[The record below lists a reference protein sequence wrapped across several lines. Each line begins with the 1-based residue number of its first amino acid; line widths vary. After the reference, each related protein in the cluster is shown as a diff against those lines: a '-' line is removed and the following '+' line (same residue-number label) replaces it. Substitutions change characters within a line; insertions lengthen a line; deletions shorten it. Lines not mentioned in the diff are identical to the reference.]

1 MRKKIYWL
9 CLCGFL
15 SICVVMIA
23 VKCVKRTSGNI
34 KVYGHITDYTY
45 YDRRLSVSDFE
56 QFDHNS
62 TYRDIVDRIGLENG
76 TIGSGILRSYY
87 ELEDGRFVICG
98 VWGNGLYFSVVNH
111 EDHEY
116 YLLPPILKQK
126 SDIMKKR
133 EIETARQSEMN
144 SILWMLGVKDWKTPE
159 ENGQGDI
166 PLGQYSAE
174 MLERYTDGGITAKT
188 SYYFGRYR
196 ESGMLPLIQI
206 IQLYDEQEVI
216 YFGYVLWDT
225 NTHWDIF
232 IDNYMEYIEGG
243 GDCVDRCEKYELK
256 GQKEVLDING
266 EDSDLTSISLLPD
279 KIANSLTDFLVKQK
293 VIKNKRNSCVEFWGE
308 DGSGKYVC
316 LISANPWKI
325 GWEIDADSRGTK
337 YYFVTMDT
345 LDGTVVSVNV
355 VQLNRRL

>member
-1 MRKKIYWL
+1 MWKKIYWL

-126 SDIMKKR
+126 SDIIKKR

-144 SILWMLGVKDWKTPE
+144 SILWMLGMKDWKKPE
-159 ENGQGDI
+159 VNGQGDV
-166 PLGQYSAE
+166 PLGEYSVE
-174 MLERYTDGGITAKT
+174 MLENYADRGITAKT

-206 IQLYDEQEVI
+206 IQLYEEQKAI

-225 NTHWDIF
+225 S
-232 IDNYMEYIEGG
+232 IDNNMDYVEDC
-243 GDCVDRCEKYELK
+243 GDYVDRCEKYELK

-266 EDSDLTSISLLPD
+266 EGSDLTSISLLPD

-316 LISANPWKI
+316 LISANPRKI
-325 GWEIDADSRGTK
+325 GWEINADSRGTK
-337 YYFVTMDT
+337 YYFVTLDT

>member
-1 MRKKIYWL
+1 
-9 CLCGFL
+9 
-15 SICVVMIA
+15 
-23 VKCVKRTSGNI
+23 
-34 KVYGHITDYTY
+34 
-45 YDRRLSVSDFE
+45 
-56 QFDHNS
+56 
-62 TYRDIVDRIGLENG
+62 LENG

-126 SDIMKKR
+126 SDIIKKR

-166 PLGQYSAE
+166 PLGEYSAE

-206 IQLYDEQEVI
+206 IQLYEEPKEI
-216 YFGYVLWDT
+216 SFGYVLWDT

-256 GQKEVLDING
+256 GQKEVLDI
-266 EDSDLTSISLLPD
+266 DSDLTSISLLPD

-316 LISANPWKI
+316 LISANPWEI
-325 GWEIDADSRGTK
+325 GWEIDADSKKTK
-337 YYFVTMDT
+337 YYFMTLNT

>member
-1 MRKKIYWL
+1 MRKKLCWL

-34 KVYGHITDYTY
+34 KVYGHSTDYTY
-45 YDRRLSVSDFE
+45 YDRKLSVTDFE
-56 QFDHNS
+56 QFDHNN
-62 TYRDIVDRIGLENG
+62 TYEDIVDRIGLENG
-76 TIGSGILRSYY
+76 TIGSGVPRAYY
-87 ELEDGRFVICG
+87 ELEDGRFVICL
-98 VWGNGLYFSVVNH
+98 VWGNELYISVVNH

-126 SDIMKKR
+126 SDIIKKR
-133 EIETARQSEMN
+133 EIETAQQSEMN
-144 SILWMLGVKDWKTPE
+144 SILWMLGIKDWKKPE

-166 PLGQYSAE
+166 PLGEYSAE
-174 MLERYTDGGITAKT
+174 MLESYTDRRITAKI

-206 IQLYDEQEVI
+206 IQLYEEQKAI
-216 YFGYVLWDT
+216 YFGYALWDT
-225 NTHWDIF
+225 NIGNNMDYVE
-232 IDNYMEYIEGG
+232 DC
-243 GDCVDRCEKYELK
+243 GDYVDRCEKYELK
-256 GQKEVLDING
+256 GQKEVLDMNG
-266 EDSDLTSISLLPD
+266 EDSNLTSISLLPD
-279 KIANSLTDFLVKQK
+279 NIANSLTDFLVKQK

-308 DGSGKYVC
+308 DGNGKYVC

-345 LDGTVVSVNV
+345 LDGTVMSVNV
-355 VQLNRRL
+355 VQLNRRF

>member
-23 VKCVKRTSGNI
+23 VKCVKRTSENI

-45 YDRRLSVSDFE
+45 YDRKLSVTDFE

-62 TYRDIVDRIGLENG
+62 TYEDIVDRIGLENG
-76 TIGSGILRSYY
+76 TIGSGVPRAYY
-87 ELEDGRFVICG
+87 ELEDGRFVICL
-98 VWGNGLYFSVVNH
+98 VLGNGLYISVVNH
-111 EDHEY
+111 ENHEY
-116 YLLPPILKQK
+116 YLLPPVLNQK
-126 SDIMKKR
+126 SDIIKKR

-144 SILWMLGVKDWKTPE
+144 SILWMLGMKDWKKPE
-159 ENGQGDI
+159 VNGQGDV
-166 PLGQYSAE
+166 PLGEYSVE
-174 MLERYTDGGITAKT
+174 MLENYADRGITAET

-206 IQLYDEQEVI
+206 IQLYEEQKAI

-225 NTHWDIF
+225 S
-232 IDNYMEYIEGG
+232 IDNNMDYVEDC
-243 GDCVDRCEKYELK
+243 GDYVDRCEKYELK

-266 EDSDLTSISLLPD
+266 EGSDLTSISLLPD

-345 LDGTVVSVNV
+345 LDDTVRSVNV

>member
-1 MRKKIYWL
+1 MWKKIYWL

-126 SDIMKKR
+126 SDIIKKR

-166 PLGQYSAE
+166 PLGEYSAE

-206 IQLYDEQEVI
+206 IQLYEEQKEI
-216 YFGYVLWDT
+216 SFGYVLWDT

-256 GQKEVLDING
+256 GQKEVLDI
-266 EDSDLTSISLLPD
+266 DSDLTSISLLLD

-316 LISANPWKI
+316 LISANPWEI
-325 GWEIDADSRGTK
+325 GWEIDADSKKTK
-337 YYFVTMDT
+337 YYFMTLNT

>member
-1 MRKKIYWL
+1 MWKKIYWL

-126 SDIMKKR
+126 SDIIKKR

-144 SILWMLGVKDWKTPE
+144 SILWMLGMKDWKKPE
-159 ENGQGDI
+159 VNGQGDV
-166 PLGQYSAE
+166 PLGEYSVE
-174 MLERYTDGGITAKT
+174 MLENYADRGITAET

-196 ESGMLPLIQI
+196 ESGMLPLVQI
-206 IQLYDEQEVI
+206 IQLYEEQKAI

-225 NTHWDIF
+225 S
-232 IDNYMEYIEGG
+232 IDNNMDYVEDC
-243 GDCVDRCEKYELK
+243 GDYVDRCEKYELK

-266 EDSDLTSISLLPD
+266 EGSDLTSISLLPD

-316 LISANPWKI
+316 LISANPWEI
-325 GWEIDADSRGTK
+325 GWEIDADSKKTK
-337 YYFVTMDT
+337 YYFMTLNT

>member
-1 MRKKIYWL
+1 MWKKIYWL

-126 SDIMKKR
+126 SDIIKKR

-166 PLGQYSAE
+166 PLGEYSAE

-206 IQLYDEQEVI
+206 IQLYEEQKEI
-216 YFGYVLWDT
+216 SFGYVLWDT

-243 GDCVDRCEKYELK
+243 GDCVDRCEKHELK
-256 GQKEVLDING
+256 GQKEVLDI
-266 EDSDLTSISLLPD
+266 DSDLTSISLLPD

-316 LISANPWKI
+316 LISANPRKI
-325 GWEIDADSRGTK
+325 GWEINADSRGTK
-337 YYFVTMDT
+337 YYFVTLDT

>member
-1 MRKKIYWL
+1 MWKKIYWL

-87 ELEDGRFVICG
+87 ELEDGRYVICG

-126 SDIMKKR
+126 SDIIKKR

-166 PLGQYSAE
+166 PLGEYSAE

-206 IQLYDEQEVI
+206 IQLYEEQKEI
-216 YFGYVLWDT
+216 SFGYVLWDT

-256 GQKEVLDING
+256 GQKEVLDI
-266 EDSDLTSISLLPD
+266 DSDLTSISLLPD

-316 LISANPWKI
+316 LISANPWEI
-325 GWEIDADSRGTK
+325 GWEIDADSKKTK
-337 YYFVTMDT
+337 YYFMTLNT

>member
-23 VKCVKRTSGNI
+23 VKCVKRTSENI

-45 YDRRLSVSDFE
+45 YDRKLSVTDFE

-62 TYRDIVDRIGLENG
+62 TYEDIVDRIGLENG
-76 TIGSGILRSYY
+76 TIGSGVPRAYY
-87 ELEDGRFVICG
+87 ELEDGRFVICL
-98 VWGNGLYFSVVNH
+98 VLGNGLCISVVNH
-111 EDHEY
+111 ENHEY
-116 YLLPPILKQK
+116 YLLPPVLNQK
-126 SDIMKKR
+126 SDIIKKR

-144 SILWMLGVKDWKTPE
+144 SILWMLGIKDWKKPKA
-159 ENGQGDI
+159 NGQGDV
-166 PLGQYSAE
+166 PLGEYSVE
-174 MLERYTDGGITAKT
+174 TLENYADRGITAKT

-196 ESGMLPLIQI
+196 ESDMLPLIQI
-206 IQLYDEQEVI
+206 IQLYEDQKAI

-225 NTHWDIF
+225 S
-232 IDNYMEYIEGG
+232 IDNNMDYVEDC
-243 GDCVDRCEKYELK
+243 GDYVDRCEKYELK

-345 LDGTVVSVNV
+345 LDDTVRSVNV

>member
-1 MRKKIYWL
+1 
-9 CLCGFL
+9 
-15 SICVVMIA
+15 
-23 VKCVKRTSGNI
+23 
-34 KVYGHITDYTY
+34 
-45 YDRRLSVSDFE
+45 
-56 QFDHNS
+56 
-62 TYRDIVDRIGLENG
+62 
-76 TIGSGILRSYY
+76 
-87 ELEDGRFVICG
+87 
-98 VWGNGLYFSVVNH
+98 
-111 EDHEY
+111 
-116 YLLPPILKQK
+116 
-126 SDIMKKR
+126 
-133 EIETARQSEMN
+133 MN

-166 PLGQYSAE
+166 PLGEYSAE

-206 IQLYDEQEVI
+206 IQLYEEQKEI
-216 YFGYVLWDT
+216 SFGYVLWDT

-256 GQKEVLDING
+256 GQKEVLDI
-266 EDSDLTSISLLPD
+266 DSDLTSISLLPD

-316 LISANPWKI
+316 LISANPRKI
-325 GWEIDADSRGTK
+325 GWEINADSRGTK
-337 YYFVTMDT
+337 YYFVTLDT

>member
-126 SDIMKKR
+126 SDIIKKR

-166 PLGQYSAE
+166 PLGEYSAE

-206 IQLYDEQEVI
+206 IQLYEEQKEI
-216 YFGYVLWDT
+216 SFGYVLWDT

-256 GQKEVLDING
+256 GQKEVLDI
-266 EDSDLTSISLLPD
+266 DSDLTSISLLPD

-316 LISANPWKI
+316 LISANPRKI
-325 GWEIDADSRGTK
+325 GWEINADSRGTK
-337 YYFVTMDT
+337 YYFVTLDT

>member
-1 MRKKIYWL
+1 
-9 CLCGFL
+9 
-15 SICVVMIA
+15 MIA

-166 PLGQYSAE
+166 PLGEYSAE
-174 MLERYTDGGITAKT
+174 MLESYTDRGITAKI

-337 YYFVTMDT
+337 YYFVTLDT

>member
-126 SDIMKKR
+126 SDIIKKR

-144 SILWMLGVKDWKTPE
+144 SILWMLGMKDWKKPE
-159 ENGQGDI
+159 VNGQGDV
-166 PLGQYSAE
+166 PLGEYSVE
-174 MLERYTDGGITAKT
+174 MLENYADRGITAET

-196 ESGMLPLIQI
+196 ESGMLPLVQI
-206 IQLYDEQEVI
+206 IQLYEEQKAI

-225 NTHWDIF
+225 S
-232 IDNYMEYIEGG
+232 IDNNMDYVEDC
-243 GDCVDRCEKYELK
+243 GDYVDRCEKYELK
-256 GQKEVLDING
+256 GQKEVLDI
-266 EDSDLTSISLLPD
+266 DSDLTSISLLPD

-316 LISANPWKI
+316 LISANPWEI
-325 GWEIDADSRGTK
+325 GWEIDADSKKTK
-337 YYFVTMDT
+337 YYFMTLNT

>member
-1 MRKKIYWL
+1 
-9 CLCGFL
+9 
-15 SICVVMIA
+15 
-23 VKCVKRTSGNI
+23 
-34 KVYGHITDYTY
+34 
-45 YDRRLSVSDFE
+45 
-56 QFDHNS
+56 
-62 TYRDIVDRIGLENG
+62 
-76 TIGSGILRSYY
+76 
-87 ELEDGRFVICG
+87 
-98 VWGNGLYFSVVNH
+98 
-111 EDHEY
+111 
-116 YLLPPILKQK
+116 
-126 SDIMKKR
+126 MKKR

-166 PLGQYSAE
+166 PLGEYSAE
-174 MLERYTDGGITAKT
+174 MLESYTDRGITAKI

-337 YYFVTMDT
+337 YYFVTLDT

>member
-1 MRKKIYWL
+1 MWKKIYWL

-126 SDIMKKR
+126 SDIIKKR

-166 PLGQYSAE
+166 PLGEYSAE

-206 IQLYDEQEVI
+206 IQLYEEQKEI
-216 YFGYVLWDT
+216 SFGYVLWDT
-225 NTHWDIF
+225 NTYWDIF

-256 GQKEVLDING
+256 GQKEVLDI
-266 EDSDLTSISLLPD
+266 DSDLTSISLLPD

-316 LISANPWKI
+316 LISANPRKI
-325 GWEIDADSRGTK
+325 GWEINADSRGTK
-337 YYFVTMDT
+337 YYFVTLDT

>member
-1 MRKKIYWL
+1 
-9 CLCGFL
+9 
-15 SICVVMIA
+15 MIA

-126 SDIMKKR
+126 SDIIKKR

-166 PLGQYSAE
+166 PLGEYSAE

-206 IQLYDEQEVI
+206 IQLYEEQKEI
-216 YFGYVLWDT
+216 SFGYVLWDT

-256 GQKEVLDING
+256 GQKEVLDI
-266 EDSDLTSISLLPD
+266 DSDLTSISLLPD

-316 LISANPWKI
+316 LISANPWEI
-325 GWEIDADSRGTK
+325 GWEIDADSKKTK
-337 YYFVTMDT
+337 YYFMTLNT

>member
-1 MRKKIYWL
+1 MWKKIYWL

-126 SDIMKKR
+126 SDIIKKR
-133 EIETARQSEMN
+133 EIETARKSEMN

-166 PLGQYSAE
+166 PLGEYSAE

-206 IQLYDEQEVI
+206 IQLYEEQKEI
-216 YFGYVLWDT
+216 SFGYVLWDT

-243 GDCVDRCEKYELK
+243 SDCVDRCEKYGLK

-266 EDSDLTSISLLPD
+266 EGSDLTSISLLPD

-316 LISANPWKI
+316 LISANPRKI
-325 GWEIDADSRGTK
+325 GWEINADSRGTK
-337 YYFVTMDT
+337 YYFVTLDT

>member
-1 MRKKIYWL
+1 MLFR
-9 CLCGFL
+9 
-15 SICVVMIA
+15 
-23 VKCVKRTSGNI
+23 
-34 KVYGHITDYTY
+34 
-45 YDRRLSVSDFE
+45 SVE
-56 QFDHNS
+56 
-62 TYRDIVDRIGLENG
+62 TLENYAD
-76 TIGSGILRSYY
+76 R
-87 ELEDGRFVICG
+87 
-98 VWGNGLYFSVVNH
+98 
-111 EDHEY
+111 
-116 YLLPPILKQK
+116 
-126 SDIMKKR
+126 
-133 EIETARQSEMN
+133 
-144 SILWMLGVKDWKTPE
+144 
-159 ENGQGDI
+159 
-166 PLGQYSAE
+166 
-174 MLERYTDGGITAKT
+174 GITAKT

-196 ESGMLPLIQI
+196 ESDMLPLIQI
-206 IQLYDEQEVI
+206 IQLYEDQKAI

-225 NTHWDIF
+225 S
-232 IDNYMEYIEGG
+232 IDNNMDYVEDC
-243 GDCVDRCEKYELK
+243 GDYVDRCEKYELK

-345 LDGTVVSVNV
+345 LDDTVRSVNV

>member
-1 MRKKIYWL
+1 MWKKIYWL

-126 SDIMKKR
+126 SDIIKKR

-166 PLGQYSAE
+166 PLGEYSAE

-206 IQLYDEQEVI
+206 IQLYEEKKEI
-216 YFGYVLWDT
+216 SFGYVLWDT

-256 GQKEVLDING
+256 GQKEVLDI
-266 EDSDLTSISLLPD
+266 DSDLTSISLLPD

-316 LISANPWKI
+316 LISANPWEI
-325 GWEIDADSRGTK
+325 GWEIDADSKKTK
-337 YYFVTMDT
+337 YYFMTLNT

>member
-1 MRKKIYWL
+1 MWKKIYWL

-111 EDHEY
+111 ENHEY

-126 SDIMKKR
+126 SDIIKKR

-166 PLGQYSAE
+166 PLGEYSAE

-206 IQLYDEQEVI
+206 IQLYEEQKEI
-216 YFGYVLWDT
+216 SFGYVLWDT

-256 GQKEVLDING
+256 GQKEVLDI
-266 EDSDLTSISLLPD
+266 DSDLTSISLLPD

-316 LISANPWKI
+316 LISANPRKI

-337 YYFVTMDT
+337 YYFVTLDT

>member
-1 MRKKIYWL
+1 MNKKQKFRLLVFCVLFICIMLKVGEYIKETAQVKTVR
-9 CLCGFL
+9 GFE
-15 SICVVMIA
+15 A
-23 VKCVKRTSGNI
+23 
-34 KVYGHITDYTY
+34 DYTY

-126 SDIMKKR
+126 SDIIKKR

-166 PLGQYSAE
+166 PLGEYSAE

-206 IQLYDEQEVI
+206 IQLYEEQKEI
-216 YFGYVLWDT
+216 SFGYVLWDT

-256 GQKEVLDING
+256 GQKEVLDI
-266 EDSDLTSISLLPD
+266 DSDLTSISLLPD

-316 LISANPWKI
+316 LISANPWEI
-325 GWEIDADSRGTK
+325 GWEIDADSKKTK
-337 YYFVTMDT
+337 YYFMTLNT

>member
-144 SILWMLGVKDWKTPE
+144 SILWMLGMKDWKKPE
-159 ENGQGDI
+159 VNGQGDV
-166 PLGQYSAE
+166 PLGEYSVE
-174 MLERYTDGGITAKT
+174 MLENYADRGITAET

-206 IQLYDEQEVI
+206 IQLYEEQKAI

-225 NTHWDIF
+225 S
-232 IDNYMEYIEGG
+232 IDNNMDYVEDC
-243 GDCVDRCEKYELK
+243 GDYVDRCEKYELK

-337 YYFVTMDT
+337 YYFVTLDT

>member
-1 MRKKIYWL
+1 MWKKIYWL

-126 SDIMKKR
+126 SDIIKKR

-166 PLGQYSAE
+166 PLGEYSAE

-206 IQLYDEQEVI
+206 IQLYEEPKEI
-216 YFGYVLWDT
+216 SFGYVLWDT

-256 GQKEVLDING
+256 GQKEVLDI
-266 EDSDLTSISLLPD
+266 DSDLTSISLLPD

-316 LISANPWKI
+316 LISANPWEI
-325 GWEIDADSRGTK
+325 GWEIDADSKKTK
-337 YYFVTMDT
+337 YYFMTLNT

>member
-1 MRKKIYWL
+1 MWKKIYWL

-126 SDIMKKR
+126 SDIIKKR

-166 PLGQYSAE
+166 PLGEYSAE

-206 IQLYDEQEVI
+206 IQLYEEQKEI
-216 YFGYVLWDT
+216 SFGYVLWDT

-256 GQKEVLDING
+256 GQKEVLDI
-266 EDSDLTSISLLPD
+266 DSDLTSISLLPD

-316 LISANPWKI
+316 LISANPRKI
-325 GWEIDADSRGTK
+325 GWEINADSRGTK
-337 YYFVTMDT
+337 YYFVTLNT

>member
-1 MRKKIYWL
+1 MWKKIYWL

-126 SDIMKKR
+126 SDIIKKR

-144 SILWMLGVKDWKTPE
+144 SILWMLGMKDWKKPE
-159 ENGQGDI
+159 VNGQGDV
-166 PLGQYSAE
+166 PLGEYSVE
-174 MLERYTDGGITAKT
+174 MLENYADRGITAET

-206 IQLYDEQEVI
+206 IQLYEEQKEI
-216 YFGYVLWDT
+216 SFGYVLWDT

-256 GQKEVLDING
+256 GQKEVLDI
-266 EDSDLTSISLLPD
+266 DSDLTSISLLPD

-316 LISANPWKI
+316 LISANPWEI
-325 GWEIDADSRGTK
+325 GWEIDADSKKTK
-337 YYFVTMDT
+337 YYFMTLNT

>member
-1 MRKKIYWL
+1 MWKKIYWL

-126 SDIMKKR
+126 SDIIKKR

-166 PLGQYSAE
+166 PLGEYSAE
-174 MLERYTDGGITAKT
+174 MLESDTDGGIKSKT

-196 ESGMLPLIQI
+196 ESGMLILIQI
-206 IQLYDEQEVI
+206 IQLYEEQKEI
-216 YFGYVLWDT
+216 SFGYVLWDT

-256 GQKEVLDING
+256 GQKEVLDI
-266 EDSDLTSISLLPD
+266 DSDLTSISLLPD

-316 LISANPWKI
+316 LISANPWEI
-325 GWEIDADSRGTK
+325 GWEIDADSKKTK

>member
-23 VKCVKRTSGNI
+23 VKCVKRTSENI

-45 YDRRLSVSDFE
+45 YDRKLSVTDFE

-62 TYRDIVDRIGLENG
+62 TYEDIVDRIGLENG
-76 TIGSGILRSYY
+76 TIGSGVPRAYY
-87 ELEDGRFVICG
+87 ELEDGRFVICL
-98 VWGNGLYFSVVNH
+98 VLGNGLYISVVNH
-111 EDHEY
+111 ENHEY
-116 YLLPPILKQK
+116 YLLPPVLNQK
-126 SDIMKKR
+126 SDIIKKR

-144 SILWMLGVKDWKTPE
+144 SILWMLGMKDWKKPE
-159 ENGQGDI
+159 VNGQGDV
-166 PLGQYSAE
+166 PLGEYSVE
-174 MLERYTDGGITAKT
+174 MLENYADRGITAKT

-196 ESGMLPLIQI
+196 ESDMLPLIQI
-206 IQLYDEQEVI
+206 IQLYEDQKAI
-216 YFGYVLWDT
+216 YLGYVLWDT
-225 NTHWDIF
+225 S
-232 IDNYMEYIEGG
+232 IDNNMDYVEDC
-243 GDCVDRCEKYELK
+243 GDYVDRCEKYELK

-266 EDSDLTSISLLPD
+266 EGSDLTSISLLPD

-345 LDGTVVSVNV
+345 LDDTVRSVNV

>member
-1 MRKKIYWL
+1 
-9 CLCGFL
+9 
-15 SICVVMIA
+15 MIA

-126 SDIMKKR
+126 SDIIKKR

-166 PLGQYSAE
+166 PLGEYSAE

-206 IQLYDEQEVI
+206 IQLYEEQKEI
-216 YFGYVLWDT
+216 SFGYVLWDT

-256 GQKEVLDING
+256 GQKEVLDI
-266 EDSDLTSISLLPD
+266 DSDLTSISLLPD

-316 LISANPWKI
+316 LISANPRKI

-337 YYFVTMDT
+337 YYFVTLDT

-355 VQLNRRL
+355 VQLNRRP

>member
-1 MRKKIYWL
+1 MWKKIYWL

-126 SDIMKKR
+126 SDIIKKR

-166 PLGQYSAE
+166 PLGEYSAE

-206 IQLYDEQEVI
+206 IQLYEEQKEI
-216 YFGYVLWDT
+216 SFGYVLWDT

-243 GDCVDRCEKYELK
+243 GDCVDRCEKHELK
-256 GQKEVLDING
+256 GQKEVLDI
-266 EDSDLTSISLLPD
+266 DSDLTSISLLPD

-316 LISANPWKI
+316 LISANPRKI

-337 YYFVTMDT
+337 YYFVTLDT

>member
-1 MRKKIYWL
+1 MWKKIYWL

-126 SDIMKKR
+126 SDIIKKR

-166 PLGQYSAE
+166 PLGEYSAE

-196 ESGMLPLIQI
+196 KSGMLPLIQI
-206 IQLYDEQEVI
+206 IQLYEEQKEI
-216 YFGYVLWDT
+216 SFGYVLWDT

-256 GQKEVLDING
+256 GQKEVLDI
-266 EDSDLTSISLLPD
+266 DSDLTSISLLPD

-316 LISANPWKI
+316 LISANPRKI
-325 GWEIDADSRGTK
+325 GWEINADSRGTK
-337 YYFVTMDT
+337 YYFVTLDT

>member
-1 MRKKIYWL
+1 MWKKIYWL

-126 SDIMKKR
+126 SDIIKKR

-166 PLGQYSAE
+166 PLGEYSAE

-206 IQLYDEQEVI
+206 IQLYEEQKEI
-216 YFGYVLWDT
+216 SFGYVLWDT
-225 NTHWDIF
+225 S
-232 IDNYMEYIEGG
+232 IDNNMDYVEDC
-243 GDCVDRCEKYELK
+243 GDYVDRCEKYELK
-256 GQKEVLDING
+256 GQKEVLDI
-266 EDSDLTSISLLPD
+266 DSDLTSISLLPD

-316 LISANPWKI
+316 LISANPRKI

-337 YYFVTMDT
+337 YYFVTLDT

>member
-1 MRKKIYWL
+1 MWKKIYWL

-45 YDRRLSVSDFE
+45 YDRKLSVTDFE

-62 TYRDIVDRIGLENG
+62 TYEDIVDRIGLENG
-76 TIGSGILRSYY
+76 TIGSGVPRAYY
-87 ELEDGRFVICG
+87 ELKDGRFVICL
-98 VWGNGLYFSVVNH
+98 VWGNGLCISVVNH
-111 EDHEY
+111 ENHEY
-116 YLLPPILKQK
+116 YLLPPVLKQK
-126 SDIMKKR
+126 SDIIKKR

-144 SILWMLGVKDWKTPE
+144 SILWMLGMKDWKKPE
-159 ENGQGDI
+159 VNGQGDV
-166 PLGQYSAE
+166 PLGEYSVE
-174 MLERYTDGGITAKT
+174 MLENYADRGITAET

-196 ESGMLPLIQI
+196 ESGMLPLVQI
-206 IQLYDEQEVI
+206 IQLYEEQKAI

-225 NTHWDIF
+225 S
-232 IDNYMEYIEGG
+232 IDNNMDYVEDC
-243 GDCVDRCEKYELK
+243 GDYVDRCEKYELK

-266 EDSDLTSISLLPD
+266 EGSDLTSISLLPD

-316 LISANPWKI
+316 LISANPRKI

-337 YYFVTMDT
+337 YYFVTLDT

-355 VQLNRRL
+355 VQLNRRP

>member
-1 MRKKIYWL
+1 M
-9 CLCGFL
+9 
-15 SICVVMIA
+15 VMIA

-116 YLLPPILKQK
+116 YLLPPTLKQK

-166 PLGQYSAE
+166 PLGEYSAE

-206 IQLYDEQEVI
+206 IQLYEEQEVI

-316 LISANPWKI
+316 LISANPWEI

-337 YYFVTMDT
+337 YYFVTLDT